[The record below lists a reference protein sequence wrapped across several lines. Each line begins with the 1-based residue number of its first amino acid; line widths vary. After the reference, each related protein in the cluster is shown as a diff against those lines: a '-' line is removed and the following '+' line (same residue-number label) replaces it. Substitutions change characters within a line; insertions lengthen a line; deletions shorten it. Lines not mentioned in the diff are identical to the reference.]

1 MKKQTLSSLLDGE
14 LAPDEVEL
22 VLDRILADRELQ
34 SSWHTQHILR
44 AVIQDDRTQTCCHIV
59 DKVAAVVAKEPA
71 IVAPDNLNTINTVN
85 TVNSSE
91 SEMPENVV
99 AIRSNRKKILAFAA
113 IAASFAVIVMVSYSP
128 DKVSTPRMVDVT
140 SDSTPSMAAE
150 QELQSMIVQHG
161 EFSGA
166 AALNGLVAYAKVV
179 NGTTAGKAR

>member
-14 LAPDEVEL
+14 LAADEVEL
-22 VLDRILADRELQ
+22 ALDRILADRELQ

-44 AVIQDDRTQTCCHIV
+44 AVIQDDRTQACCHIV

-71 IVAPDNLNTINTVN
+71 IVAPYNLSS
-85 TVNSSE
+85 VNSSE
-91 SEMPENVV
+91 SERPENVA
-99 AIRSNRKKILAFAA
+99 AIRSNRKKILGFAA
-113 IAASFAVIVMVSYSP
+113 IAASFAAIVMVSYSP
-128 DKVSTPRMVDVT
+128 DKVSTPHMVDVT
-140 SDSTPSMAAE
+140 NESTPSMAAE

>member
-59 DKVAAVVAKEPA
+59 DKVAAVVAKEPT
-71 IVAPDNLNTINTVN
+71 IMAPDNLNSVK
-85 TVNSSE
+85 SSE

>member
-14 LAPDEVEL
+14 LAADEVEL
-22 VLDRILADRELQ
+22 ALDRILADRELQ

-71 IVAPDNLNTINTVN
+71 IVAPDNLNSVN

-91 SEMPENVV
+91 SEVPENVV

-113 IAASFAVIVMVSYSP
+113 IAASFAAIVMVSYSP

-140 SDSTPSMAAE
+140 NESTPSMAAE

>member
-14 LAPDEVEL
+14 LAADEVEL
-22 VLDRILADRELQ
+22 ALDRILADRELQ

-71 IVAPDNLNTINTVN
+71 IVAPYNLNTA
-85 TVNSSE
+85 NSSE
-91 SEMPENVV
+91 IEMPENVV

-140 SDSTPSMAAE
+140 NESTPSMAAE

>member
-22 VLDRILADRELQ
+22 ALDRILADRELQ

-71 IVAPDNLNTINTVN
+71 IVAPDNLNSVN

-140 SDSTPSMAAE
+140 NESTPSMAAE

>member
-14 LAPDEVEL
+14 LAADEVEL
-22 VLDRILADRELQ
+22 ALDRILADRELQ

-71 IVAPDNLNTINTVN
+71 IVAPDNLNSVN

-91 SEMPENVV
+91 SEVPENVV

-113 IAASFAVIVMVSYSP
+113 IAASFAAIVMVSYSP

-140 SDSTPSMAAE
+140 NESTPSMAAE

-179 NGTTAGKAR
+179 DGTTAGKAR